1 MATPWEEQMTNL
13 PTESLTKD
21 VQERD
26 FKITKQDETRD
37 EDVTSIKQQFIKTE
51 KTEEAHL
58 KG

>member
-1 MATPWEEQMTNL
+1 MATSWEEQMTNL

-37 EDVTSIKQQFIKTE
+37 EDVTSTKQHFIKTE